1 MVKVLI
7 FVFTLLIFLIV
18 FFFTKK
24 INKKSI
30 YLNLVLLF
38 LIFLGLVAFFL
49 INKVETKKK
58 YYPPKFD
65 GEVVIPGYF
74 DEN

>member
-18 FFFTKK
+18 FFFRKKVNTK
-24 INKKSI
+24 SV
-30 YLNLVLLF
+30 YFNLVLLF
-38 LIFLGLVAFFL
+38 LIFLGLVAFYL
-49 INKVETKKK
+49 TNKVETKKK

-65 GEVVIPGYF
+65 GEVVVPGYF

>member
-1 MVKVLI
+1 VVKVLI
-7 FVFTLLIFLIV
+7 FVITLLIFFII

-24 INKKSI
+24 VNKNSV
-30 YLNLVLLF
+30 YLNLGIVF
-38 LIFLGLVAFFL
+38 LIFLGLLAFFL
-49 INKVETKKK
+49 NNRVENKKK

>member
-7 FVFTLLIFLIV
+7 FVIILLIFFLI

-24 INKKSI
+24 VNKKSI

-49 INKVETKKK
+49 INKVETKKN

-65 GEVVIPGYF
+65 GEVIIPGYF

>member
-7 FVFTLLIFLIV
+7 FIITLSTFLIIYFV
-18 FFFTKK
+18 TKK
-24 INKKSI
+24 FSKKSF
-30 YLNLVLLF
+30 YLNLTLVLF
-38 LIFLGLVAFFL
+38 IFLGLVAFFL
-49 INKVETKKK
+49 NNKIETKKS
-58 YYPPKFD
+58 YYPPTFD

>member
-7 FVFTLLIFLIV
+7 FIFALLIFVITL
-18 FFFTKK
+18 FFTKK
-24 INKKSI
+24 ISKKSA
-30 YLNLVLLF
+30 YFNLAFVF
-38 LIFLGLVAFFL
+38 LIFFGLVLFF
-49 INKVETKKK
+49 INNKNETNKR

>member
-1 MVKVLI
+1 VVKVLI
-7 FVFTLLIFLIV
+7 FIITLLIFLIIYFV
-18 FFFTKK
+18 TKK
-24 INKKSI
+24 FSKKAA
-30 YLNLVLLF
+30 YLNLILVL

-49 INKVETKKK
+49 HNKIETKKI